1 MTATERPEA
10 DGQAKARADATRPVR
25 AETFERLRPAALAAL
40 VANIGIVLTGGIVR
54 VTGSGLGCAE
64 WPTCDGTS
72 IVPTGEEAAGWHTYV
87 EFGNRLLTFVVL
99 ATAIWVVLAARK
111 EAASRPDIR
120 RLAWLQPAGVLG
132 QAVLGGITVL
142 TDLNPIVVALH
153 FLLSMLIIA
162 AATVLLDWVT
172 QGRDP
177 RPPHGLRHLG
187 RALTVVGFA
196 VLVLGTMVTAAGP
209 HAGDPGTPRLAM
221 DIRSLAFAHADAVW
235 LLVGL
240 TIATLVTAKAVGA
253 QRVARAATILLAVEL
268 AQGGIGYTQYALGI
282 PAEIVSLH
290 LLGAALVWVAVLRTA
305 LALSPHFTRVEPE
318 EFVEGE
324 GTAAGLSTGPTTPP
338 VAAP

>member
-1 MTATERPEA
+1 MAFP
-10 DGQAKARADATRPVR
+10 
-25 AETFERLRPAALAAL
+25 RLRPAALAA
-40 VANIGIVLTGGIVR
+40 VIANVGIVLTGGIVR

-99 ATAIWVVLAARK
+99 ATAIWVVLAARQ
-111 EAASRPDIR
+111 EAADRADLR
-120 RLAWLQPAGVLG
+120 KLAWLQPAGVLG

-142 TDLNPIVVALH
+142 TDLNPIVVGLH
-153 FLLSMLIIA
+153 FLLSMVVIA
-162 AATVLLDWVT
+162 AAVVLLDRVSE
-172 QGRDP
+172 GRHP
-177 RPPHGLRHLG
+177 APPPGLRWLAV
-187 RALTVVGFA
+187 ALTVVGFA
-196 VLVLGTMVTAAGP
+196 VLVLGTLVTAAGP

-240 TIATLVTAKAVGA
+240 TVATLVTAKALGA
-253 QRVARAATILLAVEL
+253 ARVTRAATVLLVVEL

-305 LALSPHFTRVEPE
+305 LSLAPHPTRVTDHANHADDDATP
-318 EFVEGE
+318 
-324 GTAAGLSTGPTTPP
+324 ATTP
-338 VAAP
+338 VGA